1 MLCFGPLVLPRIRV
15 RSRISTHVYG
25 ISDGS
30 DVFFNGWH
38 TLDDDALLIEIGV
51 CLLFV

>member
-15 RSRISTHVYG
+15 RSRISTDVYG

-30 DVFFNGWH
+30 DVFLMAGN